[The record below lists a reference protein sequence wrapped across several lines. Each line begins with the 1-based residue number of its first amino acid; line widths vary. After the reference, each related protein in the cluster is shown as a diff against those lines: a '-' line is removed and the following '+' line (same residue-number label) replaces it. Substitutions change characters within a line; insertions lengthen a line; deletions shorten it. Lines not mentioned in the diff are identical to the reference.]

1 MFFLFNNNKDELQKL
16 SKKNNKK
23 VHMMVNWL
31 YIVEN
36 FYSLPTPKNSE
47 SLNVIKFTTV
57 KTTALTSEIDDK
69 LNSSAVNY
77 VAAGSDS
84 SVWITVWG
92 HVVKSAV
99 RCQRSY
105 SLNRGKESSWLHSF
119 ELSGLSWLTLWV
131 LESREPKTSLSV
143 QLWLS
148 WTLQK
153 YFRDDEIHSVET
165 WV

>member
-1 MFFLFNNNKDELQKL
+1 
-16 SKKNNKK
+16 
-23 VHMMVNWL
+23 MMVNWL

-36 FYSLPTPKNSE
+36 VYSLPTPKNSE
-47 SLNVIKFTTV
+47 SPNVKFTTV

-99 RCQRSY
+99 RCQRSC
-105 SLNRGKESSWLHSF
+105 SLNRGKDSSCLHSF

-131 LESREPKTSLSV
+131 LESREPKISFLV
-143 QLWLS
+143 QLWVS
-148 WTLQK
+148 WILQT
-153 YFRDDEIHSVET
+153 YFRDDGIHSVSET